1 MTIIQIFKE
10 FLNKKGPFISFSRT
24 KNQSVVTYKNVVI
37 LTSIIFFTIVF
48 FIISNFINERNI
60 ENKNN
65 LISVKNSKEFSN
77 LTNFLISKISSP
89 YKEIK
94 YTIKNNDTIE
104 KILKKNN
111 INIEDINS
119 ISTKL
124 KKNKLSNIYSGRE
137 LSLVLKKLS
146 DGTNTLV
153 SLNFPISNTNSVEV
167 RRYQDKFIV

>member
-1 MTIIQIFKE
+1 MEKNLYIDASHPNETRIVLKSNNAIEEYE
-10 FLNKKGPFISFSRT
+10 F
-24 KNQSVVTYKNVVI
+24 
-37 LTSIIFFTIVF
+37 
-48 FIISNFINERNI
+48 

-89 YKEIK
+89 YEEIK

-111 INIEDINS
+111 INFEDISN

-124 KKNKLSNIYSGRE
+124 K
-137 LSLVLKKLS
+137 LKKLLS
-146 DGTNTLV
+146 INEL
-153 SLNFPISNTNSVEV
+153 
-167 RRYQDKFIV
+167 